1 MTNETAILDDVLGAS
16 SLMDLNGSEGK
27 KAERVYLM
35 YARKV
40 HPDMFQD
47 ETTKLKAEKAFQ
59 HLSALKT
66 LSEGKINAV
75 SPAGNRAA
83 PAKKDLF
90 KGSLNDYEPKRIF
103 QKTDVFT
110 KYSTTFNNG
119 HDEADLFVL
128 GSAVNADLATA
139 HLNAMEKLANVPQE
153 ERFTYPVMI
162 EHTAPDATPMFV
174 ANHVAPGFRSMADI
188 RTVYPMGINGKDVAW
203 IFRAMLNAVH
213 NAHEMGFVN
222 GAPTLGAFM
231 IHEQRQSV
239 ILTDWQYSVD
249 IGQPLLAIPSAYKT
263 LFPKYAIDGEQVDDR
278 LDIAI
283 IGTMATRLLSMGEPK
298 PLFDFFRSCKRDDVP
313 RIPDLLMEFAD
324 VMQFVYG
331 KKPKKAFSFK
341 QW

>member
-16 SLMDLNGSEGK
+16 SLMDLAGSEGK

-59 HLSALKT
+59 HLSSLKT
-66 LSEGKINAV
+66 LGEGKLNAV

-83 PAKKDLF
+83 PPKKDVF
-90 KGSLNDYEPKRIF
+90 KGSVNDYEPKIIF
-103 QKTDVFT
+103 QKNDVFT
-110 KYSTTFNNG
+110 KYSSTFNNG

-128 GSAVNADLATA
+128 GSAANADLAAA
-139 HLNAMEKLANVPQE
+139 HITAMEKLANVSGE
-153 ERFTYPVMI
+153 HRFTYPVMI
-162 EHTAPDATPMFV
+162 EHTAPDATPMFI
-174 ANHVAPGFRSMADI
+174 ANHVAPGYRSMADI

-203 IFRAMLNAVH
+203 IFRAMLSAVH

-222 GAPTLGAFM
+222 GAPTLDSFM
-231 IHEQRQSV
+231 IHEQRQAV
-239 ILTDWQYSVD
+239 ILSDWQHSVEF
-249 IGQPLLAIPSAYKT
+249 GQPLTAIPSSYKNVY
-263 LFPKYAIDGEQVDDR
+263 PKYAVDGEQVDDR
-278 LDIAI
+278 LDIYLIA
-283 IGTMATRLLSMGEPK
+283 TMATRLLSMGEPK
-298 PLFDFFRSCKRDDVP
+298 PLYDFFRSCKRDDVP
-313 RIPDLLMEFAD
+313 RIPDLLMEFND

-331 KKPKKAFSFK
+331 KKPKKPFSFK